1 MNTRR
6 FGFARRIAVVAA
18 AAAVSLI
25 GVAGV
30 AQADDSNPVTGVGNI
45 DASQHGSIT
54 IHKRVGDEGAA
65 GDGSKLTNPSGDA
78 LNGVTFQVQKVDVAA
93 GKTLDVTDPQAW
105 PTISSLTVAQ
115 AQGGTLSGT
124 KTAVTAGEG
133 VASFNDLPLGV
144 YLVTETN
151 APSNITS
158 KVAPFLVTLPLPQ
171 TNGKWLYDVSVYPKN
186 QQANPPKKSVADA
199 NGFTVGSTVVWT
211 ITQDIPKLNKVDS
224 FKTFS
229 VKDDLDS
236 RLALKQDDVV
246 VKIGDTVVPKGDYDF
261 SGNTVITFNETGRAL
276 LKDNQGKKLTIDLPT
291 TVLADA
297 NGIIDNKA
305 ITNINDGQQTSN
317 TVTSNWGKLTV
328 HKQDSAD
335 HSVVLKGAEFD
346 VFSGP
351 NATGDKVGHLVTGEN
366 GEATITLFVGSNG
379 VKSRQYSIKETMA
392 PAGYNL
398 VETPIN
404 VDVVSNTTT
413 STTIQA
419 VDNPQAT
426 HPDLPLTGANGQLLA
441 TIGGGALVL
450 LAAGSALILARRR
463 QQQH

>member
-30 AQADDSNPVTGVGNI
+30 AQADDSNPVSGAGNI

-54 IHKRVGDEGAA
+54 IHKRVGAEGEA
-65 GDGSKLTNPSGDA
+65 GDGSKLDKAPGTALSDVTFKIQKVTNLDVLKSSDWTTIKDMKPGDIASADLQDAGQGVTNASGD
-78 LNGVTFQVQKVDVAA
+78 VA
-93 GKTLDVTDPQAW
+93 
-105 PTISSLTVAQ
+105 
-115 AQGGTLSGT
+115 
-124 KTAVTAGEG
+124 
-133 VASFNDLPLGV
+133 FNDLPLGV

-151 APSNITS
+151 APANITS

-171 TNGKWLYDVSVYPKN
+171 TAGKWLYDVSVYPKN
-186 QQANPPKKSVADA
+186 QQADPPKKSVADA
-199 NGFTVGSTVVWT
+199 DGFTVGSTVVWT
-211 ITQDIPKLNKVDS
+211 ITQEVPKLNGADS
-224 FKTFS
+224 FKAFS
-229 VKDDLDS
+229 VTDALDS
-236 RLALKQDDVV
+236 RLALQQDDVV

-261 SGNTVITFNETGRAL
+261 SDTTVITFNEDGRAL
-276 LKDNQGKKLTIDLPT
+276 LKENQGKTLSITLPT
-291 TVLADA
+291 TVVETA
-297 NGIIDNKA
+297 NGIIENSA

-317 TVTSNWGKLTV
+317 TVSSNWGKLTV

-335 HSVVLKGAEFD
+335 NKVVLKGAEFD

-351 NATGDKVGHLVTGEN
+351 NATGDKVGHLVTGDN
-366 GEATITLFVGSNG
+366 GEATITLFVGSND
-379 VKSRQYSIKETMA
+379 VKSRQYSIKETKA

-398 VETPIN
+398 VNTPIN

-413 STTIQA
+413 SSTVQA
-419 VDNPQAT
+419 VNNPQAT
-426 HPDLPLTGANGQLLA
+426 HPELPLTGANGQLLA

>member
-30 AQADDSNPVTGVGNI
+30 AQADDSNPATGVGNI
-45 DASQHGSIT
+45 DSTKSGSIT
-54 IHKRVGDEGAA
+54 IHKRVGDEGKA
-65 GDGSKLTNPSGDA
+65 GDGTKLANPTGDS
-78 LNGVTFQVQKVDVAA
+78 LDGVTFQIQKVDTAA
-93 GKTLDVTDPQAW
+93 GKALDVTDPTAW

-115 AQGGTLSGT
+115 AQAGTLTGT
-124 KTAVTAGEG
+124 QTAETANGG
-133 VASFNDLPLGV
+133 IAAFDNLSLGV
-144 YLVTETN
+144 YLVTELN
-151 APSNITS
+151 APASVTS

-171 TNGKWLYDVSVYPKN
+171 TQGKWLYDVSVYPKN

-211 ITQDIPKLNKVDS
+211 ITQDIPKLNGADS

-229 VKDDLDS
+229 VSDALDS
-236 RLALKQDDVV
+236 RLELQQDAVV
-246 VKIGDTVVPKGDYDF
+246 VKIGDTVVPKGDYSF

-276 LKDNQGKKLTIDLPT
+276 LQQNQGKTLSIDLPT
-291 TVLADA
+291 TVLESA
-297 NGIIDNKA
+297 NGIIENSA